1 MGNLCAKP
9 AEPQTNPSEVVEINI
24 KGSMIRDPH
33 EHISLEHFKFIKV
46 GILEWT

>member
-9 AEPQTNPSEVVEINI
+9 EPQTNPSEVVEIDI
-24 KGSMIRDPH
+24 KGTDVREPR

-46 GILEWT
+46 DIR